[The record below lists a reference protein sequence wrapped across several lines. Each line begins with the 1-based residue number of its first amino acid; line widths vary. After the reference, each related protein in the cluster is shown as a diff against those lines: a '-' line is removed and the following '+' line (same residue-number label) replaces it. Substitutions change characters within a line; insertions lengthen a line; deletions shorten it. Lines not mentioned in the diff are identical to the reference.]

1 MDKLAPRPKSVAR
14 ALIAGLLAWALA
26 MQGLA
31 FAATASIGGDQLH
44 FGTCAAED
52 DGPSRQ
58 APPAPHAACACCL
71 PCRSGLVDGPSP
83 IAIAAPRPVPPAPI
97 DEAVVPRSTR
107 RVVATAPPGWIASW
121 SQRAPPSSF
130 SR

>member
-31 FAATASIGGDQLH
+31 FAATAGIGGDQLH

-52 DGPSRQ
+52 DGPRRP

-71 PCRSGLVDGPSP
+71 PCRSGLVDGPPP

-97 DEAVVPRSTR
+97 DEAAAPRSTR

-121 SQRAPPSSF
+121 SQRAPPASS